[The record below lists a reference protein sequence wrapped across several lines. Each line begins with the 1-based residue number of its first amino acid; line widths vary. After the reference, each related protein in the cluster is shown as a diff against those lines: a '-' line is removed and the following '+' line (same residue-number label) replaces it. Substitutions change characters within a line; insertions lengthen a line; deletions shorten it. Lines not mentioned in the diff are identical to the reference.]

1 MMESIRLLRQDFRRG
16 LSKRFVLA
24 VLLVGVSI
32 LLDNIDM
39 AKSIGREYGP
49 SVYYFLFFS
58 FSFGGLYC
66 RYLFAMLCVLPYST
80 GFLEDY
86 ESYYL
91 LYSAGR
97 APKQDYLL
105 SKFMSSSIISGL
117 TAGLGVA
124 LFIAVLSIWCPPI
137 RAEEVDPTDLYLAKV
152 TVENGLSYYLYLIV
166 YSFLTGCL
174 WGAVATCISLYVR
187 SIYFTVASPFIA
199 SFCLSH
205 GLKLLRIPNEYRLDM
220 WLGMRSILFSENIT
234 LLMATGVVTVIVALL
249 GVIFIRK
256 GGRLIEDK

>member
-1 MMESIRLLRQDFRRG
+1 MRKWFRYLGQDFRRG
-16 LSKRFVLA
+16 FSKRFVLA
-24 VLLVGVSI
+24 VLLVGVSV
-32 LLDNIDM
+32 LLDNVDA
-39 AKSIGREYGP
+39 AKHMGEEYGP

-58 FSFGGLYC
+58 FSFGGLYS

-91 LYSAGR
+91 PYSVSR
-97 APKQDYLL
+97 ASKREYLL
-105 SKFMSSSIISGL
+105 SKFVSSSVISGL

-124 LFIAVLSIWCPPI
+124 LLIAILSIGCPPI
-137 RAEEVDPTDLYLAKV
+137 SAEEMDPTDLYLAKV
-152 TVENGLSYYLYLIV
+152 TMTSGLSYYLYRIA

-174 WGAVATCISLYVR
+174 WGAVAACISLYVR

-205 GLKLLRIPNEYRLDM
+205 GLKLLKIPNEYRLDM
-220 WLGMRSILFSENIT
+220 WLSMRSILHSENST
-234 LLMATGVVTVIVALL
+234 LLLSLGVVMGIVALL
-249 GVIFIRK
+249 GIMFIRK
-256 GGRLIEDK
+256 GGKLIEGR